1 MTQKSAVGVL
11 APLEFEA
18 RSAQILTQHGWQL
31 RVSGMGVERAREAA
45 AQMLASGVR
54 RLLVW
59 GTAGGL
65 DPAVRVG
72 TLFLPDVVLDAASGV
87 RREVSASFHIELDS
101 ALTQLDI
108 PVIRRGILV
117 TTTRPLFTPNEKAQA
132 ARDSGALMVDMEAAA
147 VAAVAAQAGAEC
159 AVLRV
164 LLDDAGASLPPT
176 VIAAVETR
184 HPHLKVMT
192 GLLKRPQDL
201 PAVLRLGRSF
211 QHAHRSLTA
220 AAAVLATEPY
230 LSKLENM
237 QASRMQG

>member
-1 MTQKSAVGVL
+1 MSASSKANVAGII

-31 RVSGMGVERAREAA
+31 RVSGMGVERARVAA
-45 AQMLASGVR
+45 EQMLAAGVR

-72 TLFLPDVVLDAASGV
+72 TLFLPDIILDAASGV
-87 RREVSASFHIELDS
+87 RREVSAPFHTELNL
-101 ALTQLDI
+101 ALTRLDI
-108 PVIRRGILV
+108 PLIRHGTLV
-117 TTTRPLFTPNEKAQA
+117 TTMQPLFTPNEKAQA

-147 VAAVAAQAGAEC
+147 VAAVAVQAGAEF

-220 AAAVLATEPY
+220 AATVLAKPMG
-230 LSKLENM
+230 SDSIDS
-237 QASRMQG
+237 AFR

>member
-1 MTQKSAVGVL
+1 MSVAAEAHTVGII

-31 RVSGMGVERAREAA
+31 RVSGMGVERARVAA
-45 AQMLASGVR
+45 EQMLAAGVR

-65 DPAVRVG
+65 APALRVG
-72 TLFLPDVVLDAASGV
+72 TLFLPDVLHDAQSGT
-87 RREVSASFHIELDS
+87 RRAVSAAFHAELES
-101 ALTQLDI
+101 ALTRLDI
-108 PVIRRGILV
+108 PLIRSGILV
-117 TTTRPLFTPNEKAQA
+117 TTTQPLFTPSQKAQA
-132 ARDSGALMVDMEAAA
+132 ARESGALMVDMEAAA
-147 VAAVAAQAGAEC
+147 VASVAAQAGAEF

-164 LLDDAGASLPPT
+164 LLDDAGASLPPA
-176 VIAAVETR
+176 VIAAVENQ
-184 HPHLKVMT
+184 HPHLSVMT

-220 AAAVLATEPY
+220 AAAVLATTPI
-230 LSKLENM
+230 N
-237 QASRMQG
+237 

>member
-1 MTQKSAVGVL
+1 MSGSSEKNIAGII

-18 RSAQILTQHGWQL
+18 RSAQVLTQHGWRL
-31 RVSGMGVERAREAA
+31 RISGMGVERARETA

-65 DPAVRVG
+65 DPALRVG
-72 TLFLPDVVLDAASGV
+72 TLFLPDVIHDADSGV
-87 RREVSASFHIELDS
+87 RYEVSALFHEKLSS
-101 ALTQLDI
+101 ALTRLDV
-108 PVIRRGILV
+108 PLIRHGILV
-117 TTTRPLFTPNEKAQA
+117 TTKQPLFTPSEKTQA
-132 ARDSGALMVDMEAAA
+132 ARESGALMVDMEAAA
-147 VAAVAAQAGAEC
+147 VAAVAAQASAEF

-184 HPHLKVMT
+184 HPHLSVMT

-201 PAVLRLGRSF
+201 PSVLRLGRSF
-211 QHAHRSLTA
+211 QHAHRSLIA
-220 AAAVLATEPY
+220 AAGSLAAAQEHWR
-230 LSKLENM
+230 S
-237 QASRMQG
+237 